1 MKKTHKNLN
10 FVLVY
15 ANLLIFNDVRTNAMT
30 ADVLLLLKLQ
40 KITADFY
47 LF

>member
-1 MKKTHKNLN
+1 MKKLIKILI

-15 ANLLIFNDVRTNAMT
+15 ANLLIFNDIRTNAMT

-40 KITADFY
+40 KITADFF